1 MTDVDPGRS
10 GLDLG
15 DGWTKRWTVS
25 WRTDGDGTSSSV
37 QELVQE
43 PVLSS
48 DPMRHFTW
56 RPGQRHRP
64 GLQFLTSTGRHH
76 GAESL
81 EEGRVLLALDF
92 AGDLVDVV
100 SQPLKISFD
109 AGGKRRHHTPDYL
122 AVTRHGV
129 WLIDVRPKALI
140 KEPDRES
147 FAAAAEV
154 AVACGWRYTVA
165 ARWREHAFARLGR
178 AGFAA
183 PAAVSQLEHLIAT
196 WSVAVWQRRTLHPPI
211 ARTAALLKA
220 GRPTRQIDGLFASTA
235 RYCPDCLAGD
245 GTPIQKRH
253 GGPWQRVRRLLMFFV
268 CLRHERFL
276 EHLCPACHQAIGSR
290 RYGHLIARPTI
301 AGLHPA
307 QCRQPRPRAEGRPL
321 SREDLCQGRL
331 DRAELHPADRP
342 STELLA
348 LQQKIAA
355 LLAAGA
361 PEPASQYF
369 TELQLVTALVI
380 ITWPRSRPGTSSTA
394 VTAADQYAA
403 EHHVPKQRHHSNA
416 PRTDARACGAFLQAA
431 DTILSADDLRIAL
444 MPLAPVENR
453 TRTGITPTRHHSWDT
468 AFKKN
473 GSTDARHSTH
483 ATGDPPAA
491 SVGRP
496 GPQPLCEI
504 CRLVCGPGYRRP

>member
-1 MTDVDPGRS
+1 MTDTALRPEARPIGRS
-10 GLDLG
+10 LDPLEG
-15 DGWTKRWTVS
+15 
-25 WRTDGDGTSSSV
+25 
-37 QELVQE
+37 
-43 PVLSS
+43 
-48 DPMRHFTW
+48 
-56 RPGQRHRP
+56 
-64 GLQFLTSTGRHH
+64 
-76 GAESL
+76 ESL
-81 EEGRVLLALDF
+81 
-92 AGDLVDVV
+92 
-100 SQPLKISFD
+100 
-109 AGGKRRHHTPDYL
+109 
-122 AVTRHGV
+122 
-129 WLIDVRPKALI
+129 
-140 KEPDRES
+140 
-147 FAAAAEV
+147 
-154 AVACGWRYTVA
+154 
-165 ARWREHAFARLGR
+165 
-178 AGFAA
+178 AGFVLRLAHRLH
-183 PAAVSQLEHLIAT
+183 VSPDQLM
-196 WSVAVWQRRTLHPPI
+196 RRTGLADIEPNTQARAKSGWSTFLPASRTSVFAPTTRLSLSETTALTLADWAAYYPPI